1 MPNSVPASIKRRLTQ
16 LKQEISAHRDRYY
29 LLDDPILSDT
39 EFDQLFAELLRLENQ
54 YPQLVTADSPSQRV
68 GATPLSQFQLLTHVS
83 PMLSLDN
90 AFTKEEVLAFNRRI
104 QERLK
109 SQETIEYACEPK
121 LDGVAV
127 NLSYVQGTLQRA
139 ATRGDGQVG
148 EDITLNIRTIQQIPL
163 QLHGKNIPKYL
174 EVRGEVYLPKK
185 AFQRLNRRL
194 SAAGEKP
201 FVNPRN
207 AAAGSLRQL
216 DPKITAQRPLA
227 FFAHSLGA
235 IKEENLPPQ
244 HTLILQQF
252 AKWGLPVCPQTQVAH
267 TIEACLHYYQALAQ
281 ERPNLPY
288 EIDGVVYK
296 VNSLAQQQ
304 RLGFISRAPRW
315 AIAHKFPAEEA
326 TTRLLAIH
334 FQVGRTGALT
344 PVARL
349 EPVFVGGVTVSN
361 ATLHNMD
368 EVQRKD
374 VRVGDTVIVRRAGD
388 VIPELVR
395 IIPEKRI
402 PGSPPLKLPKHCPV
416 CGAHIVKPE
425 GESVARCTDGL
436 RCPAQL
442 KEAVKHFC
450 SRKAMNIQGLGDKL
464 VEQFVEQAH
473 IRDVA
478 DLYTLQVKDLISLD
492 RFGEKSAQK
501 IIAAIEASKK
511 TTLARFLY
519 ALGIRDVGL
528 TTAQQLATH
537 FHDLAPLMAADE
549 AYLQTLNEVGPIVA
563 RHIYQFFAQKNHQK
577 MIYRLLDLGVHWT
590 KPKKAAAQAPGPLRG
605 QTFVLTG
612 TLTALTRDT
621 ATALLEEQGAT
632 VTATLS
638 KKTDYLVV
646 GQNPGSKLVKAQ
658 KQGTPCL
665 NEKQFLMLLKKV
677 S

>member
-1 MPNSVPASIKRRLTQ
+1 MPNSVPVSIKNRLAQ
-16 LKQEISAHRDRYY
+16 LKKEISAHRDRYY
-29 LLDDPILSDT
+29 LLDDPIVSDT
-39 EFDQLFAELLRLENQ
+39 EFDQLFTELLRLENQ

-68 GATPLSQFQLLTHVS
+68 GATPLNQFQSVAHAS

-90 AFTKEEVLAFNRRI
+90 AFTEKEVLAFNRRI

-109 SQETIEYACEPK
+109 SQEAIEYACEPK

-127 NLSYVQGTLQRA
+127 NLSYVQGALQRA

-148 EDITLNIRTIQQIPL
+148 EDITLNIRTIQQVPL
-163 QLHGKNIPKYL
+163 QLHGKNIPEYL

-235 IKEENLPPQ
+235 IKEEDFPAK

-252 AKWGLPVCPQTQVAH
+252 AEWGLPTCPQTQVAQN
-267 TIEACLHYYQALAQ
+267 IEACLHYYQTLAQ
-281 ERPNLPY
+281 ERTHLPY
-288 EIDGVVYK
+288 EMDGVVYK
-296 VNSLAQQQ
+296 VNSLVQQQ

-349 EPVFVGGVTVSN
+349 EPIFVGGVTVSN

-395 IIPEKRI
+395 TIPEKRI
-402 PGSPPLKLPKHCPV
+402 PGSQPLRLPKHCPV
-416 CGAHIVKPE
+416 CGAEIVKPP
-425 GESVARCTDGL
+425 GESVARCTGGL
-436 RCPAQL
+436 SCPAQL
-442 KEAVKHFC
+442 KEGIKHFC

-464 VEQFVEQAH
+464 VEQLVEQAH
-473 IRDVA
+473 VRDVA
-478 DLYTLQVKDLISLD
+478 DLYTLQVKDLISLE

-501 IIAAIEASKK
+501 IIAAIESSKK
-511 TTLARFLY
+511 TTLARFIY
-519 ALGIRDVGL
+519 ALGIRDVGF
-528 TTAQQLATH
+528 TTAQHLAAH
-537 FHDLAPLMAADE
+537 FHDLAPLMEADE
-549 AYLQTLNEVGPIVA
+549 IYLQTLNEVGPIVA
-563 RHIYQFFAQKNHQK
+563 HHIHRFFAQKHHQK
-577 MIYRLLDLGVHWT
+577 MIRRLLDFGVQWT
-590 KPKKAAAQAPGPLRG
+590 KLNTIAAEKTGPLQG

-612 TLTALTRDT
+612 TLTELTRDT

-632 VTATLS
+632 VATTLS
-638 KKTDYLVV
+638 KKTDYLIV
-646 GQNPGSKLVKAQ
+646 GQNPGSKLMKAQ

-665 NEKQFLMLLKKV
+665 NEKQFLMLLKKA